1 MIKCDSLG
9 LSKNCY
15 THQMEP
21 NHGKAPGDFGR
32 HPQVPGHAMAGFVQ
46 WWSTFEKWVIW
57 WCSSQLLVARG
68 YINIFRLYSYDIP
81 STSYISHD
89 FPRFPIVESVLN
101 SRSFPEPTQEIGSH
115 HIPPE
120 RRPPWGSPGW
130 RQRSELSPA
139 AGSTESRKSSGKS
152 WGNPQRLQV
161 GNWKT
166 AILQR

>member
-1 MIKCDSLG
+1 MVKCDSLG

-81 STSYISHD
+81 STSYIFPWFPTISHCGISAKQPF
-89 FPRFPIVESVLN
+89 FPGTDPRN
-101 SRSFPEPTQEIGSH
+101 R
-115 HIPPE
+115 IPPH
-120 RRPPWGSPGW
+120 PTW
-130 RQRSELSPA
+130 
-139 AGSTESRKSSGKS
+139 T
-152 WGNPQRLQV
+152 
-161 GNWKT
+161 KT
-166 AILQR
+166 ALGISRVKTKVWALTCRWIHRI